1 MTRHFFALLA
11 LITGLAAFGSPAA
24 VAAAPALAEAL
35 ACDAGMAEPAGQEA
49 AGGEIARAASAPA
62 TIREARQHAA
72 LPARSGTPAALRL
85 PVLIGIERA
94 HE

>member
-1 MTRHFFALLA
+1 MTRHLFALLA

-72 LPARSGTPAALRL
+72 LPTRSRAPAALRL